1 MPPGERPE
9 RLCDAERP
17 ERLFDAALRRL
28 TSGTLVVCPL
38 AACTGA
44 PRGMTLECT

>member
-38 AACTGA
+38 AAC
-44 PRGMTLECT
+44 PQVRRVE